1 MVKVPQWVCTI
12 FFCLVISSGWIL
24 AQEEKKE
31 PAVTE
36 ATETVEENVPEE
48 EKKDEAAPEEALAE
62 KDEISM
68 EEEIPTEEPSA
79 EEIPEE
85 PTEAEPELAPA
96 EEAAVEEAT
105 QEMPVEEE
113 LVDQMPPE
121 EEVAEKEEV
130 PEQPELGPDEIMG
143 IDTVD
148 LEDPQGNWLYK
159 RVWWE
164 RAESKYEK
172 IQNAVTTMLEMRTG
186 FFAKRAEL
194 DKTVLDPFY
203 IKIGMSQGELQ
214 EILKELLIRAT
225 KEAKDKKD
233 ERLVERAE
241 ADKKELEQLQK
252 DVQSVVA
259 QDEEVENAI
268 LMLVE
273 QLNKAHALKNQ
284 AWNDFKNIA
293 RVLDDKKARELFYKV
308 DNAWRNIQEI
318 KGYVEQTFTD
328 SFDQLVERIKKQVNR
343 IDDEVASLKEKG
355 IDLKNKILGRPEIE
369 QEEPEEEPSKGMVT
383 RYIVDPIQ
391 QIFQSLW
398 QLIRWPIDKIMGWS
412 PPAEEMD
419 EEEVEGGVTPEKEVQ
434 ELVMEAEFDEEREV
448 GKPITPAA
456 IPTEPE
462 LQQGQEESLLIPEE
476 SKEGPILAPVGE
488 EIEQEVIEEMEAPAD
503 ETPDQGG
510 GFEDVE
516 DFDMEEFEKQ
526 FGPMVDEP
534 AISLEEEEAE

>member
-268 LMLVE
+268 LMLV
-273 QLNKAHALKNQ
+273 
-284 AWNDFKNIA
+284 
-293 RVLDDKKARELFYKV
+293 
-308 DNAWRNIQEI
+308 
-318 KGYVEQTFTD
+318 
-328 SFDQLVERIKKQVNR
+328 
-343 IDDEVASLKEKG
+343 
-355 IDLKNKILGRPEIE
+355 
-369 QEEPEEEPSKGMVT
+369 
-383 RYIVDPIQ
+383 
-391 QIFQSLW
+391 
-398 QLIRWPIDKIMGWS
+398 
-412 PPAEEMD
+412 
-419 EEEVEGGVTPEKEVQ
+419 
-434 ELVMEAEFDEEREV
+434 
-448 GKPITPAA
+448 
-456 IPTEPE
+456 
-462 LQQGQEESLLIPEE
+462 
-476 SKEGPILAPVGE
+476 
-488 EIEQEVIEEMEAPAD
+488 
-503 ETPDQGG
+503 
-510 GFEDVE
+510 
-516 DFDMEEFEKQ
+516 
-526 FGPMVDEP
+526 
-534 AISLEEEEAE
+534 